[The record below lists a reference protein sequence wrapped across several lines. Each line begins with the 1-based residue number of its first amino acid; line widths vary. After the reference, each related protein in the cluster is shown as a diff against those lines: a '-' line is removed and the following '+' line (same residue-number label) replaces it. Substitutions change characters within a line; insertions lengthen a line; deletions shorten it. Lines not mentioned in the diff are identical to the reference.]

1 MHIIMSLGILNPI
14 IVNGCSQQNYL
25 SLVLQTASLGSQYQR
40 VSYAGTA
47 HLYRHLGITRNDII
61 DNFSPNKHLSW

>member
-14 IVNGCSQQNYL
+14 IVNGCSQQNYI
-25 SLVLQTASLGSQYQR
+25 SLVLQTASLGSRYQR

-47 HLYRHLGITRNDII
+47 HLYRHLGITRSMTLSIT
-61 DNFSPNKHLSW
+61 SPQTNT

>member
-47 HLYRHLGITRNDII
+47 HLYRHLGITRGMTLSIT
-61 DNFSPNKHLSW
+61 SPQTNT